1 MYPVANLPTGE
12 LVPVAVIAVD
22 NHTTLVV
29 PVGVALAAVL
39 YNELANNPLMELTSE
54 SVLLMAYILAGKVAL
69 TQ

>member
-12 LVPVAVIAVD
+12 LVPEAVIAVD
-22 NHTTLVV
+22 NQTTLVV
-29 PVGVALAAVL
+29 PVGAELADVL

-54 SVLLMAYILAGKVAL
+54 RVLLMAYIRAGKVAL